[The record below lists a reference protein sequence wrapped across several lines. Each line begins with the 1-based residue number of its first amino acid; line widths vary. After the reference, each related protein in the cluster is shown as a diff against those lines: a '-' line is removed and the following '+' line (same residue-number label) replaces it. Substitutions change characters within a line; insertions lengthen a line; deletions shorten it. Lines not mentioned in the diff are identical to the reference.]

1 MLEKKVYLY
10 YLSSV
15 FITNRVVVIFV
26 AVLEELRRYDKFC
39 VESSSY
45 FGLSRLHI
53 LG

>member
-15 FITNRVVVIFV
+15 FITNRVVVRFV
-26 AVLEELRRYDKFC
+26 AVLEEYDIFC

-45 FGLSRLHI
+45 FGLSHLHI
-53 LG
+53 SG